1 MEYIRRFGTTTSK
14 TLFRVA
20 IDGPAASG
28 KSSTAKMVA
37 QRLGFNYIDSGAM
50 YRSVT
55 LKALRER
62 LDPSLSENDSKI
74 ATLAQS
80 ISLQLV
86 TTPSTTPNALPI
98 TRVFMDSEDVSELIR
113 TSDITR
119 NIGGIAKN
127 PEVRA
132 ALLTKQRA
140 MGQGENHRDQN
151 TKGIVMDGRDVTTV
165 VFPDAELKIY
175 LQADAKVRAERR
187 YQEMKA
193 KNLEGSY
200 DTILKELLERD
211 HADMTRKISPL
222 KKAKDAIVV
231 DTSNMTFD
239 EQVERI
245 VSLAQEKLKFDN

>member
-1 MEYIRRFGTTTSK
+1 MATQYLRKFGTTASK

-37 QRLGFNYIDSGAM
+37 QKLGFNYIDSGAM
-50 YRSVT
+50 YRSIT
-55 LKALRER
+55 LKALRAQ
-62 LDPSLSENDSKI
+62 LDPSLPQNDAKI
-74 ATLAQS
+74 ADLAKS
-80 ISLQLV
+80 TSLQLV
-86 TTPSTTPNALPI
+86 TTPNASPSALPNTQI
-98 TRVFMDSEDVSELIR
+98 FMDSEDISDLIR
-113 TSDITR
+113 TSEITR
-119 NIGGIAKN
+119 NIGGVAKN
-127 PEVRA
+127 PGVRA
-132 ALLTKQRA
+132 ALLLKQRA
-140 MGQGENHRDQN
+140 MGQGENQRDHD

-187 YQEMKA
+187 YKEMQA

-200 DTILKELLERD
+200 ETILKELLERD

-222 KKAKDAIVV
+222 KKADDAIVV
-231 DTSNMTFD
+231 DTSDMTFN

-245 VSLAQEKLKFDN
+245 VTLANERLKA